1 MKGETIAAISTA
13 VSSSGIGIV
22 RISGDQAFE
31 IADRVYRSPKGKK
44 KLSEQQSHTVHYGYI
59 CDGDEVLDEVLVVL
73 MRAPRSFTAEDTVEI
88 DCHGGVYAIQRV
100 LEAVIKN
107 GAAPAEPGEFT
118 KRAFLN
124 GRMDLSQAEA
134 VMDVIEAKNEYALK
148 SSVGQLRG
156 SIGQKIKDLRAKIIY
171 HIAYIESALDDPEHI
186 SLDGYPQE
194 LEKENEAW
202 IALNLMDTAGIRD
215 TEDIVEQIGVQRA
228 KKYAKEA
235 DLILYVA
242 DSSTALDENDEE
254 IIELFEGRKV
264 IVLLNK
270 SDLEPVTTEQILKE
284 KVGEHPVIC
293 VSAKDE
299 TGFEQLEDTLKN
311 MFLEGSLSFNDEVCI
326 TNMRHKAA
334 LMDAK
339 ESLKQVTESIAQD
352 MPEDF
357 FSIDLMSAYESLGTI
372 IGEAVDDDLV
382 NEIFSKF
389 CMGK

>member
-1 MKGETIAAISTA
+1 MEIVRVFRKIWGIVIVILVIAAGMCIFKTNNDNDKKAYDYYSSLTDEYISNLNKMSQDEAYKSVFSVRLEDNEEAQYIRQARA
-13 VSSSGIGIV
+13 VLKDKI
-22 RISGDQAFE
+22 
-31 IADRVYRSPKGKK
+31 
-44 KLSEQQSHTVHYGYI
+44 
-59 CDGDEVLDEVLVVL
+59 
-73 MRAPRSFTAEDTVEI
+73 
-88 DCHGGVYAIQRV
+88 
-100 LEAVIKN
+100 
-107 GAAPAEPGEFT
+107 
-118 KRAFLN
+118 
-124 GRMDLSQAEA
+124 
-134 VMDVIEAKNEYALK
+134 EYAQNYK
-148 SSVGQLRG
+148 SKVTDMAGYE
-156 SIGQKIKDLRAKIIY
+156 KILN
-171 HIAYIESALDDPEHI
+171 S
-186 SLDGYPQE
+186 SLYADEDNFGR
-194 LEKENEAW
+194 
-202 IALNLMDTAGIRD
+202 LN
-215 TEDIVEQIGVQRA
+215 A

-372 IGEAVDDDLV
+372 IGEAVDD
-382 NEIFSKF
+382 EIFSKF